1 MKKILLPILLF
12 CALTVA
18 AQKQNV
24 AVYVTGSQSSISKI
38 LGDQFV
44 KAIAK
49 SGNYTAIER
58 TASFLAGINRE
69 FAYQQGPVDDNQ
81 ISKLGK
87 QFGAQL
93 VCVIDITDAFDEKYI
108 SARLINVETAII
120 IKSSSA
126 YSKLDNMNEVIKIS
140 ENIAKELVGTTLTA
154 KEKERQE
161 TKELI
166 TKALENGYI
175 RVGNVYVLLTEFSS
189 ATYKEATKLA
199 REYRFK
205 GMAGWRLPNVS
216 EAAMFYNKCC
226 AYYYINHEFPYLGV
240 TEYWCL
246 DKHVISLGKSK
257 GVSSNNSETNYYFLV
272 RDAY

>member
-1 MKKILLPILLF
+1 MKKILLPFLLF
-12 CALTVA
+12 CALNVA

-93 VCVIDITDAFDEKYI
+93 VCVIDITDAFEEKYI

-140 ENIAKELVGTTLTA
+140 ENIAEEL
-154 KEKERQE
+154 K
-161 TKELI
+161 I
-166 TKALENGYI
+166 
-175 RVGNVYVLLTEFSS
+175 
-189 ATYKEATKLA
+189 
-199 REYRFK
+199 
-205 GMAGWRLPNVS
+205 
-216 EAAMFYNKCC
+216 
-226 AYYYINHEFPYLGV
+226 
-240 TEYWCL
+240 
-246 DKHVISLGKSK
+246 
-257 GVSSNNSETNYYFLV
+257 ETNIGPKAFAKKTHNKLEKSPITDIMDFSGEEEGYFELNGKIIDTIFP
-272 RDAY
+272 R

>member
-1 MKKILLPILLF
+1 MKKILLPFLLL

-49 SGNYTAIER
+49 SGKYTAIER

-126 YSKLDNMNEVIKIS
+126 YSKLDNLNEVITIS
-140 ENIAKELVGTTLTA
+140 ENVAEELVGTTLTA
-154 KEKERQE
+154 EEKERQE
-161 TKELI
+161 TEKLI

-175 RVGNVYVLLTEFSS
+175 RVGKVDVLLTIFSY
-189 ATYKEATKLA
+189 ATYDEATKLA

-205 GMAGWRLPNVS
+205 GMTGWRLPNVS
-216 EAAMFYNKCC
+216 EAAMFYNKCKGYC
-226 AYYYINHEFPYLGV
+226 LIHGQFPWFGGY
-240 TEYWCL
+240 YWCL
-246 DKHVISLGKSK
+246 DKQVIFRGSSDE
-257 GVSSNNSETNYYFLV
+257 VSSNSYDTKRYFLV